1 MKFILIRPIIT
12 EASMKDAENSKFTFE
27 IHEDATKTEVKKEVE
42 KLYSVN
48 VKSVRTVTI
57 KRRKTINTKFGKK
70 QTKMTLK
77 KARVELL
84 KGQMIPAFESKE
96 EREKGGKVNS

>member
-12 EASMKDAENSKFTFE
+12 EASMKDAANSKFTFE
-27 IHEDATKTEVKKEVE
+27 IHPDATKPEVKREVE
-42 KLYSVN
+42 KIFKVN

-57 KRRKTINTKFGKK
+57 KRRSVVNTKFGRK
-70 QTKMTLK
+70 QSNMTLK